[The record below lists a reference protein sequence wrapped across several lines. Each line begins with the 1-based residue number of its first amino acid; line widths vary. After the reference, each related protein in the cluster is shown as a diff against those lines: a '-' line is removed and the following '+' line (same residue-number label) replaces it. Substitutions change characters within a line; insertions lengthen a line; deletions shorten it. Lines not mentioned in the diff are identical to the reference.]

1 MPQDNP
7 AARRD
12 RHGRRDGA
20 VTANSNVT
28 GPRSTLRPSK
38 AVGKRRG
45 KQADSLFVEVP
56 ENDPRITPAV
66 ARALLR
72 LVLNVAKKKQLH
84 LPGGDT

>member
-12 RHGRRDGA
+12 RYGRRDGA
-20 VTANSNVT
+20 ATANTNAT

-38 AVGKRRG
+38 TVGKRRG
-45 KQADSLFVEVP
+45 RQAGSLTVEVP
-56 ENDPRITPAV
+56 ENDPQITSAA

-72 LVLNVAKKKQLH
+72 LVLNVAKKKQLR
-84 LPGGDT
+84 LPEGST